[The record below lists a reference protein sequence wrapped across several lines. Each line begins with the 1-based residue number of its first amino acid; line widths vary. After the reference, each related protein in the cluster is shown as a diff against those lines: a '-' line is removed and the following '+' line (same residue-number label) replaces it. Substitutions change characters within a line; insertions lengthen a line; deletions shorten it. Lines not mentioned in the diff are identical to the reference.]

1 MELYRKIDPFTDKEF
16 ETSSSIKRFETKENQ
31 VAYNN
36 QRARMAKQ
44 ERAFVD
50 DKINNNHL
58 VLSRLLGD
66 KDEVIITEEHLKNV
80 GFHFGVLT
88 HFANIKGTLIMCVYN
103 YCCIQ
108 LESNNEFKITQNG
121 KNHIA

>member
-1 MELYRKIDPFTDKEF
+1 MKIYRKIDPFTNKEF
-16 ETSSSIKRFETKENQ
+16 ETVSSIKRFESKENQ

-36 QRARMAKQ
+36 QKARKEKQ

-50 DKINNNHL
+50 DKIKHNHF

-80 GFHFGVLT
+80 GFHFRVLT
-88 HFANIKGTLIMCVYN
+88 HFANKKGTIIMCVYN
-103 YCCIQ
+103 YCFIQ
-108 LESNNEFKITQNG
+108 LESNNEFKITKDG
-121 KNHIA
+121 KDYIA